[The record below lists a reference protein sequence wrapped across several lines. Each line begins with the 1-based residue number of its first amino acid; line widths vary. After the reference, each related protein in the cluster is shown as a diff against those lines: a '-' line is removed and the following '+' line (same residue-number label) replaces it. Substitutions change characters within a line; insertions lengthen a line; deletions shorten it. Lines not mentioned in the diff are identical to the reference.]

1 MTPPIEGKPAHQ
13 FAMLGQRR
21 FGPFFLAQFLSSGND
36 NLLKFSL
43 TLLVSMGWPV
53 GGLGMPLSLSGP
65 LIGLL
70 FLVPFVLCSVVIGPW
85 VDRQDKAWLI
95 RRLKGAEL
103 LLMALAAYGF
113 WQAQA
118 WALLGSVF
126 GMGLYSACL
135 GPAKFAYLPQ
145 VLRARELMGANG
157 LVMAGQFAAMLLGH
171 VVGLALLEQ
180 GTRGAMWIALVGVSA
195 SVLGWLVSLAMPAV
209 PSPVADQAGAG
220 NPLAELALSLEA
232 ARRDS
237 TVFQA
242 LVGLGWMWFI
252 GAFYLFQF
260 PVLARDVLGGAP
272 EVGVLL
278 LAVFAGGL
286 LVATLFCEIMSRRNV
301 EIGLVLIG
309 AMGMG
314 SFGGDLYFST
324 HAWRLVAGAPALTV
338 PEFWAHEG
346 SGRLLYDLFRL
357 SLGLGLFGM
366 PLYAF
371 IQWRAQP
378 GQCARLMALGNV
390 FSAVFLS
397 AGCLVAGA
405 LLWMGLSL
413 PHLFLAGAVLNT
425 GAVIFFFAAMPEGL
439 VRLAVMGVTRFFYLV
454 RLRGEAQWPMQG
466 AALMVCNHVT
476 VIDVMFVAMLG
487 PRQVLMLVDPAV
499 LKTKGLGWF
508 YRRIPAVP
516 LFSAASNPVAHAHA
530 IECARQALDRG
541 QLVCVFPEGAITP
554 DGHLHPFMDVVPAIV
569 EQRDVPVIP
578 AALQNMWGSSFSR
591 IAGEPMRKPF
601 RRGIYN
607 RIGFLLGPALTA
619 EEATTERLQAE
630 VARLLAE
637 PRP

>member
-1 MTPPIEGKPAHQ
+1 MTPIEGKPAQQ
-13 FAMLGQRR
+13 FVMLGQRR
-21 FGPFFLAQFLSSGND
+21 FGPFFLAQFLSSAND
-36 NLLKFSL
+36 NLLRFSL
-43 TLLVSMGWPV
+43 TLLVSLGWPM
-53 GGLGMPLSLSGP
+53 GGLGLPLGLSGP

-70 FLVPFVLCSVVIGPW
+70 FLVPFVLCSAVIGPW

-95 RRLKGAEL
+95 RRLKGAEV
-103 LLMALAAYGF
+103 LLMALAAFGL

-126 GMGLYSACL
+126 GMGVYSACL

-145 VLRARELMGANG
+145 VMRARELMGANG
-157 LVMAGQFAAMLLGH
+157 LVMAGHFASMLLGH
-171 VVGLALLEQ
+171 VAGLTLLDQ
-180 GTRGAMWIALVGVSA
+180 GSSGASWIALLCLGLA
-195 SVLGWLVSLAMPAV
+195 VLGWLVSLGMPAA
-209 PSPVADQAGAG
+209 PSPLAGQSAEG
-220 NPLAELALSLEA
+220 NPLVGLAQSLEV
-232 ARRDS
+232 ARRDP

-242 LVGLGWMWFI
+242 LIALGWMWFI

-260 PVLARDVLGGAP
+260 PVLARDVLGGSP
-272 EVGVLL
+272 SVGVLL

-286 LVATLFCEIMSRRNV
+286 LVATLFCELMSRRNV
-301 EIGLVLIG
+301 ELGLVLIG

-324 HAWRLVAGAPALTV
+324 HAWRLVAGAPALSV
-338 PEFWAHEG
+338 GDFWAHEG

-390 FSAVFLS
+390 LSAVFLS

-425 GAVIFFFAAMPEGL
+425 GAVIFFFAAMPEAL
-439 VRLAVMGVTRFFYLV
+439 VRLTVMAVTRFFYLM

-487 PRQVLMLVDPAV
+487 PRQVLMLVDPKV
-499 LKTKGLGWF
+499 MKTKGLGWF
-508 YRRIPAVP
+508 YRRIPAVG
-516 LFSAASNPVAHAHA
+516 LVSAAVDPVAHAHA
-530 IECARQALDRG
+530 IDCARQALDHG

-554 DGHLHPFMDVVPAIV
+554 DGQLHPFMDVVPAIL
-569 EQRDVPVIP
+569 EQRQVPVIP
-578 AALQNMWGSSFSR
+578 AALQKMWGSSFSR

-619 EEATTERLQAE
+619 KEATTERLQAE